1 MERRIEEFE
10 CAEAVLLVQTFNG
23 IRQKLMAR
31 ELVADA
37 AQIEKSKKS
46 AKTAGAPPVFL
57 VWSNTQ
63 ITDMIREWESPH
75 HLVEWKVGASE

>member
-1 MERRIEEFE
+1 MIYFLPLTDWAGRPKKEMERRIEEFE

-37 AQIEKSKKS
+37 AQIEKYKKS

-57 VWSNTQ
+57 V
-63 ITDMIREWESPH
+63 
-75 HLVEWKVGASE
+75 